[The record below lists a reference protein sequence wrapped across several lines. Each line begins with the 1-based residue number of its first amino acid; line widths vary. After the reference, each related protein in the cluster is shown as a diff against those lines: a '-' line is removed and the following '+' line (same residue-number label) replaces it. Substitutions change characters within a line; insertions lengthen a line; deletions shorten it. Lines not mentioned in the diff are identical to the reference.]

1 MLFIHPLMLLAGLAV
16 AVPIVIHLL
25 NRRSAKTID
34 WGAMEFLLGSLVS
47 RKRRVLLEE
56 ILLLGCRC
64 LLVALAVTALA
75 RPVIPAGSSLAWA
88 VVLPMVLAG
97 CVSFGVGTAAWQ
109 QPRWRW
115 GAYGLGVGL
124 LSLAVLAV
132 TLDRVL
138 HLAAL
143 VGDARDV
150 ALVIDGSS
158 SMKIEVQGK
167 TNFARAVEEARE
179 VIRNLNRSSTASI
192 VLAGPVPQ
200 VKTPFPLTDSEQL
213 LGILNGLEPSGGPMD
228 VHAALQT
235 ASLGLAL
242 GTNPTKQIVLITDG
256 QRTGWTPSDRSRW
269 QATAQEVRGPHA
281 LAPQL
286 FCRTLD
292 LPARPRNIA
301 LTELSCSRRIVGT
314 DRPLGLRVQVVNTGQ
329 SPVPACAAYFSVDGK
344 QVDRR
349 PITQLD
355 SGASETLSFSYR
367 FPTPGPHVVE
377 VRADIDDDLADDNRL
392 VHVVYVLDRLP
403 VLLIDGRP
411 GGRLLDRAGGFLQL
425 ALDPPNAV
433 SSGDGKR
440 GQSPQAKGDSPF
452 LPPAAADGK
461 RGQSPQA
468 NGDSPLFPQP
478 PGLVEV
484 RMVEPWRVR
493 EVQDWDHYRVVVLA
507 DVVDLPAEVTSKI
520 VDFVLRGGGLLIAP
534 GQQASPAFYNG
545 WNVAQGE
552 ERMRFLPATL
562 KARVAAEG
570 GGREGRGGEGKGGQ
584 PPLPSANGESP
595 ALAGVQL
602 SMSSLVHPALV
613 PLLETKKTDLDTV
626 EINNYWQLETNPA
639 GREKGDSPHLGEAP
653 VGPFRQMG
661 TVPVFLGGRLTNGE
675 SWLLE
680 KSFGRGKVLLTATA
694 LDVRDSNLPT
704 RQSFVPLVH
713 ALVYYLAGDA
723 QWDLNQH
730 PAKQLVL
737 RFPAA
742 PSGVAAGANT
752 AAPGANTAAP
762 VSPGGHAGGTEK
774 IKGELTGP
782 DRSRREAIGRVEQ
795 GTLSVQIDR
804 VVQPGLYHLKMPGL
818 AVAKPLPAW
827 PPGLTSDHAGI
838 PSSDHAGI
846 PSSDHTGIPLA
857 PAATPALGP
866 AAKPPD
872 ESADLGI
879 PLAVQSDPD
888 ESNLDRLTEKD
899 FQSLASWVKLE
910 HLAHREDLQAI
921 AAGRAHGVE
930 LWKSLV
936 MLAFLIAVLE
946 VVLTRWIALRRIPT
960 AGPADF
966 SQRATT
972 SDFQEELDKFRAQE
986 ESRKA
991 EEAVDLSQ
999 YMQ

>member
-1 MLFIHPLMLLAGLAV
+1 
-16 AVPIVIHLL
+16 
-25 NRRSAKTID
+25 
-34 WGAMEFLLGSLVS
+34 
-47 RKRRVLLEE
+47 
-56 ILLLGCRC
+56 
-64 LLVALAVTALA
+64 
-75 RPVIPAGSSLAWA
+75 

-115 GAYGLGVGL
+115 GAYGIGAGL
-124 LSLAVLAV
+124 LGLAVAAV

-158 SMKIEVQGK
+158 SMKIDVQGK
-167 TNFARAVEEARE
+167 TNFARAIEEARE
-179 VIRNLNRSSTASI
+179 VIRNLNRSSTATI
-192 VLAGPVPQ
+192 VLAGPIPQ

-213 LGILNGLEPSGGPMD
+213 LGILNSLEPTGGPMD
-228 VHAALQT
+228 VHAALAT
-235 ASLGLAL
+235 ASAGLAL

-256 QRTGWTPSDRSRW
+256 QRTGWTPGDRTRW
-269 QATAQEVRGPHA
+269 QATAQEIRGPHA

-349 PITQLD
+349 PITQLEPG
-355 SGASETLSFSYR
+355 SSETLTFSYR
-367 FPTPGPHVVE
+367 FPTPGPHVLE

-392 VHVVYVLDRLP
+392 IHVVHVLDRLP
-403 VLLIDGRP
+403 VLLVDGRP

-425 ALDPPNAV
+425 ALDPP
-433 SSGDGKR
+433 SGNPDGKR
-440 GQSPQAKGDSPF
+440 GQSPQA
-452 LPPAAADGK
+452 
-461 RGQSPQA
+461 Q
-468 NGDSPLFPQP
+468 GDSPLFPP
-478 PGLVEV
+478 PAQSLVEV

-493 EVQDWDHYRVVVLA
+493 EVQDWDRYRVVVLA
-507 DVVDLPAEVTSKI
+507 DVVDLPAEVASKI
-520 VDFVLRGGGLLIAP
+520 VDFVSRGGGLLIAP

-545 WNVAQGE
+545 WNVPHGD
-552 ERMRFLPATL
+552 ERMHFLPATL
-562 KARVAAEG
+562 KARLAAEG
-570 GGREGRGGEGKGGQ
+570 KGQAGKRGQ
-584 PPLPSANGESP
+584 PPRAGADGESP
-595 ALAGVQL
+595 AVAGVQL

-613 PLLETKKTDLDTV
+613 PLMETKKTDLDTV
-626 EINNYWQLETNPA
+626 EINNYWQLETDPA
-639 GREKGDSPHLGEAP
+639 QRKGENGDSPHLPERPEGGF
-653 VGPFRQMG
+653 VQMG
-661 TVPVFLGGRLTNGE
+661 TVPVFVGGRLTNGAN
-675 SWLLE
+675 WLLE
-680 KSFGRGKVLLTATA
+680 KSFGRGKVLLEATA

-713 ALVYYLAGDA
+713 ALVYHLAGDA
-723 QWDLNQH
+723 QWELNQR

-742 PSGVAAGANT
+742 LAGARAGAN
-752 AAPGANTAAP
+752 AAAP
-762 VSPGGHAGGTEK
+762 VNPGGQAGRAEK

-782 DRSRREAIGRVEQ
+782 DHVRREAIGRVEQ
-795 GTLSVQIDR
+795 GTLSVEIDR
-804 VVQPGLYHLKMPGL
+804 VAQPGLYYLKMPGL
-818 AVAKPLPAW
+818 AAAKSLPAK
-827 PPGLTSDHAGI
+827 
-838 PSSDHAGI
+838 
-846 PSSDHTGIPLA
+846 LA
-857 PAATPALGP
+857 AQGPVQKTP
-866 AAKPPD
+866 
-872 ESADLGI
+872 EENIDLGI
-879 PLAVQSDPD
+879 PVAVQSDAD
-888 ESNLDRLTEKD
+888 ESNLERLTDKD
-899 FQSLASWVKLE
+899 YQLLGSWVKLE
-910 HLAHREDLQAI
+910 HLVRREDLQAI

-936 MLAFLIAVLE
+936 VLAFLIAVLE
-946 VVLTRWIALRRIPT
+946 VALTRWIALRRIP
-960 AGPADF
+960 ASGPVNF

-972 SDFQEELDKFRAQE
+972 TAFQEELDKFRAQE
-986 ESRKA
+986 ESRAA

>member
-1 MLFIHPLMLLAGLAV
+1 MVFINPWMLATGLAV

-97 CVSFGVGTAAWQ
+97 CVSLGVGTAAWQ
-109 QPRWRW
+109 QPEWRW
-115 GAYGLGVGL
+115 GAYGLGAGL
-124 LSLAVLAV
+124 LTLAIAAV

-158 SMKIEVQGK
+158 SMKIDVQGK

-179 VIRNLNRSSTASI
+179 VVKNLNRSSTASI
-192 VLAGPVPQ
+192 VLAGPIPQ
-200 VKTPFPLTDSEQL
+200 IKTPFPLTDSEQL
-213 LGILNGLEPSGGPMD
+213 LTILNGLEPAGGSMD
-228 VHAALQT
+228 VHDALQT
-235 ASLGLAL
+235 ASLSLAL
-242 GTNPTKQIVLITDG
+242 GTNPTKQIVMITDG
-256 QRTGWTPSDRSRW
+256 QRTGWTPGDRARW
-269 QATAQEVRGPHA
+269 QATAQEIRSPHA

-292 LPARPRNIA
+292 FPARPRNIA

-329 SPVPACAAYFSVDGK
+329 SPVPACAAYLSVDGK

-349 PITQLD
+349 PITQLEPG
-355 SGASETLSFSYR
+355 SSETLTFSHR
-367 FPTPGPHVVE
+367 FQTPGPHVLE

-392 VHVVYVLDRLP
+392 VHVVDVLDRLP

-425 ALDPPNAV
+425 ALDPPGAV
-433 SSGDGKR
+433 GPEGKR
-440 GQSPQAKGDSPF
+440 GQPS
-452 LPPAAADGK
+452 
-461 RGQSPQA
+461 QA
-468 NGDSPLFPQP
+468 NGGSPLFPTES
-478 PGLVEV
+478 LVEV

-493 EVQDWDHYRVVVLA
+493 EVQDWNRYRVVILA
-507 DVVDLPAEVTSKI
+507 DVADLPAEAAAKI
-520 VDFVLRGGGLLIAP
+520 ADFVLHGGGLLIAP

-545 WNVAQGE
+545 WSVAQGD
-552 ERMRFLPATL
+552 ERVRLTPATL
-562 KARVAAEG
+562 KAFVVQASRLPEQPGRMNHKNAELG
-570 GGREGRGGEGKGGQ
+570 LDGH
-584 PPLPSANGESP
+584 L
-595 ALAGVQL
+595 QL
-602 SMSSLVHPALV
+602 SLSTLVHPALV
-613 PLLETKKTDLDTV
+613 QLLETKQTDLDTV
-626 EINNYWQLETNPA
+626 EINNYWQLEADPA
-639 GREKGDSPHLGEAP
+639 QRKI
-653 VGPFRQMG
+653 F
-661 TVPVFLGGRLTNGE
+661 TGGRLTNGA

-680 KSFGRGKVLLTATA
+680 KSFGRGKVLLAATA

-713 ALVYYLAGDA
+713 ALIYHLAGDA
-723 QWDLNQH
+723 EWELNQH
-730 PAKQLVL
+730 AAKHLVL
-737 RFPAA
+737 RFPA
-742 PSGVAAGANT
+742 PSGLTAGLAAGAN
-752 AAPGANTAAP
+752 PAAP
-762 VSPGGHAGGTEK
+762 VSPGGHAGRAK
-774 IKGELTGP
+774 IKGEVTGP
-782 DRSRREAIGRVEQ
+782 DHSRREAIGRVEE
-795 GTLSVQIDR
+795 GILTVEIDR
-804 VVQPGLYHLKMPGL
+804 LAQPGLYYLKMPGL
-818 AVAKPLPAW
+818 A
-827 PPGLTSDHAGI
+827 
-838 PSSDHAGI
+838 
-846 PSSDHTGIPLA
+846 
-857 PAATPALGP
+857 
-866 AAKPPD
+866 AAKPEPAKPAPAGPAQKPPA
-872 ESADLGI
+872 ESIDLGVPFVI
-879 PLAVQSDPD
+879 ESDPD
-888 ESNLDRLTEKD
+888 ESNLARLTDKD

-946 VVLTRWIALRRIPT
+946 VALTRWIALRRIPA
-960 AGPADF
+960 AGPVDF

-972 SDFQEELDKFRAQE
+972 TAFQEELDKFRAQE
-986 ESRKA
+986 ESRAA
-991 EEAVDLSQ
+991 EEAVDLSK
-999 YMQ
+999 YMG